1 MTSTKTHV
9 GEAIQAER
17 KRLLIE
23 ATLSAISEFGLSQ
36 LTLAKIAAGA
46 GLTAGSVNFH
56 FASKEA
62 LLLETLQFV
71 AEELDQSIT
80 AALQQA
86 GADPNKRLIAI
97 INAQLNPEITEHRK
111 VAVWNAFSAERWA
124 REDYKR
130 ICGTRDSNNFNL
142 VLNLCSEIIQRAD
155 KQKVMSAR
163 AIASGIQGII
173 DDVWHDILYA
183 GEDFDR
189 EAAMSLCLSFLASVF
204 PWCFTMP
211 AQPSAKNPQLSTADN
226 SLSVVKAQPKH
237 LADAAQ
243 LFDLYRQFYRE
254 SSNIKLASDY
264 LKKHMENNSSTI
276 FLAYTSDGKAVGFT
290 QLYRSYCSL
299 AAAPIFILYDL
310 YVDNSA
316 RQLGVAR
323 TLMNQAK
330 AYAKEQ
336 KAQRIDLETAID
348 NYPAQA
354 LYIDLG
360 YKKDEEYFKY
370 SLEL

>member
-1 MTSTKTHV
+1 MSSSKTHV
-9 GEAIQAER
+9 GAAIQSER

-62 LLLETLQFV
+62 LLLETLQSV
-71 AEELDQSIT
+71 AEELDQNIST
-80 AALQQA
+80 ALHKA
-86 GADPNKRLIAI
+86 GTDPGKRLLAI
-97 INAQLNPEITEHRK
+97 INAQLDPDITEHRK

-130 ICGTRDSNNFNL
+130 ICGSRDNNNFDL
-142 VLNLCSEIIQRAD
+142 VLNLCTEIIQRAD
-155 KQKVMSAR
+155 KQQVMNAR

-173 DDVWHDILYA
+173 DDTWHDILYA

-189 EAAMSLCLSFLASVF
+189 EQAMTLCHAFLASVF
-204 PWCFTMP
+204 PWRFTMP

-226 SLSVVKAQPKH
+226 SLTVLKAGPKQ
-237 LADAAQ
+237 LADAAH

-254 SSNIKLASDY
+254 RSNIKLATDY
-264 LKKHMENNSSTI
+264 LKSHIDNNSSTI
-276 FLAYTSDGKAVGFT
+276 FIAYTSDGTAVGFT

-299 AAAPIFILYDL
+299 AAAPIIVLYDL
-310 YVDNSA
+310 YVDSSA

-323 TLMNQAK
+323 ILMNSAK
-330 AYAKEQ
+330 AYAKEC
-336 KAQRIDLETAID
+336 KAQRIDLETAVD

-354 LYIDLG
+354 LYADLG
-360 YKKDEEYFKY
+360 YQKEEQYFKY